1 MALTRAVSDF
11 KDSVKAAT
19 TTNIT
24 LTGGAP
30 TTVDGVSLSANDS
43 VLVRSQTDS
52 TQNGL
57 YRVTTL
63 GTGANGTWTRRSDF
77 NASNQVSAGALIFVE
92 QGTTNGN
99 VFYYLPGGI
108 GTVSVG
114 STALNFSNLY
124 STISSGGTYSN
135 SNVAAYLPTY
145 SGTLTA
151 SSVTTTSGGQITGY
165 LTGAIGANTANTGA
179 FTTITTTS
187 NVGIGTSSP
196 GYLLDVQSTSTSA
209 AYYAGKFYSA
219 ANASG
224 VSATYL
230 RLEKGTGYGGA
241 IGGYLSQGVGSGLV
255 LATVNGGTF
264 TDQMW
269 ITNAGNMGIGTASPA
284 YPIQVVKTQG
294 ATTSI
299 NVYNG
304 NASYD
309 ANFIASSAAG
319 SLQIGVAGTSYG
331 GYHGII
337 ANGGYVFSTVSS
349 GLQLISD
356 AAAPIQFFNNSG
368 TERMR
373 IDSGGNMGIG
383 TSSPNSLLQTQYAG
397 NYNTIES
404 GKHGFQTQTGTTT
417 SDYTLFMGSDK
428 TNGLSYIQSV
438 NWAIN
443 KAPLI
448 LNGQGG
454 NVGIGTSSPTTALHV
469 VGQIQGYHTGAIGA
483 NTANSGAFTTLSA
496 SSTTSLNNY
505 SNIYISTGSAASTS
519 ALSIVG
525 NVYGQGGT
533 GYLDIL
539 KVTNTYSAV
548 TNPSK
553 YFRLNQTGGL
563 EIVNSAYSAT
573 IFSLSD
579 SGLLNDGIGN
589 VRDIPQNS
597 QSGAYTLVASDNG
610 KHISIT
616 TGGVTV
622 PAGVFTAGKSVVIFN
637 NSASSQT
644 ITQGTSVTMY
654 LSGTA
659 TTGNRTLAQYGLCTV
674 LCYAANSFVIS
685 GSVT

>member
-30 TTVDGVSLSANDS
+30 TTIDGVSLSANDS

-63 GTGANGTWTRRSDF
+63 GAGANGTWTRRSDF

-124 STISSGGTYSN
+124 STIGSGSGGTYSN

-151 SSVTTTSGGQITGY
+151 SSVTTTSGGQVVGYITGAIGANTANTGVFTTLTATSGY
-165 LTGAIGANTANTGA
+165 QGAASGPLNGTLGATTPNSVIATSVTTTSGGQLSGYITGAIGANTANTGA
-179 FTTITTTS
+179 FTT
-187 NVGIGTSSP
+187 
-196 GYLLDVQSTSTSA
+196 L
-209 AYYAGKFYSA
+209 
-219 ANASG
+219 
-224 VSATYL
+224 
-230 RLEKGTGYGGA
+230 
-241 IGGYLSQGVGSGLV
+241 
-255 LATVNGGTF
+255 
-264 TDQMW
+264 
-269 ITNAGNMGIGTASPA
+269 
-284 YPIQVVKTQG
+284 
-294 ATTSI
+294 
-299 NVYNG
+299 
-304 NASYD
+304 
-309 ANFIASSAAG
+309 
-319 SLQIGVAGTSYG
+319 
-331 GYHGII
+331 
-337 ANGGYVFSTVSS
+337 
-349 GLQLISD
+349 
-356 AAAPIQFFNNSG
+356 
-368 TERMR
+368 
-373 IDSGGNMGIG
+373 
-383 TSSPNSLLQTQYAG
+383 
-397 NYNTIES
+397 
-404 GKHGFQTQTGTTT
+404 
-417 SDYTLFMGSDK
+417 
-428 TNGLSYIQSV
+428 
-438 NWAIN
+438 
-443 KAPLI
+443 
-448 LNGQGG
+448 
-454 NVGIGTSSPTTALHV
+454 
-469 VGQIQGYHTGAIGA
+469 
-483 NTANSGAFTTLSA
+483 
-496 SSTTSLNNY
+496 STTGNISINNY

-525 NVYGQGGT
+525 NVYGQGGS
-533 GYLDIL
+533 GYHDFL
-539 KVTNTYSAV
+539 KTTSTYSAV
-548 TNPSK
+548 TNPNK

-563 EIVNSAYSAT
+563 EIINSAYLAT

-622 PAGVFTAGKSVVIFN
+622 PAGVFNAGNSVVIFN

-644 ITQGTSVTMY
+644 ITQGASVTMY

-659 TTGNRTLAQYGLCTV
+659 TTGNRTLAQHGLCTV
-674 LCYAANSFVIS
+674 LCYATNSFVIS